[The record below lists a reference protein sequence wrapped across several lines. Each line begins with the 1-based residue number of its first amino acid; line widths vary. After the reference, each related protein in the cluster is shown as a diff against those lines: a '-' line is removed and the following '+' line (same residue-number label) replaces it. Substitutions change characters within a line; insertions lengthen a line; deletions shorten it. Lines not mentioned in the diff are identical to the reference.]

1 MRVFMTGATG
11 VIGPPTVDRLIEAGH
26 EVRAVSRREEASA
39 QLRAQGAESV
49 TVDLFDGD
57 AVKAAVA
64 GCDAIVH
71 VATNVPPFPKMMR
84 GSAWATHN
92 RLRTEATRHL
102 VDAAKA
108 HDIKRM
114 VKESITFIYADG
126 GDAWLD
132 ESSPLTLTPGL
143 MAPTVEGENT
153 ARELPEAVVLRFGLF
168 YGGHN
173 RATDEML
180 KLAKWRASM
189 VAGKPDAYMSS
200 IHADDVATAVAA
212 ALAAPAGVYNVVD
225 DEPLTRRDALDAFS
239 AAFGVKKLRANP
251 VWLMKLLAGDAAQ
264 SLTASQRVS
273 NAKFRATTG
282 WAPAYPSQHEGWQ
295 GEARKR
301 EASKRE
307 ASTGEAGRD

>member
-1 MRVFMTGATG
+1 
-11 VIGPPTVDRLIEAGH
+11 VDRLIEAGH

-39 QLRAQGAESV
+39 RLRAQGAEPV

-71 VATNVPPFPKMMR
+71 VATNVPPFPQMMR
-84 GSAWATHN
+84 ASAWEMHN

-108 HDIKRM
+108 HDIGRI

-132 ESSPLTLTPGL
+132 ESSPLVLTPGL

-153 ARELPEAVVLRFGLF
+153 ALELPDGVVLRFGLF

-180 KLAKWRASM
+180 KLARWKGSLI
-189 VAGKPDAYMSS
+189 AGKPGDYMSA
-200 IHADDVATAVAA
+200 IHAEDVATAVAA
-212 ALAAPAGVYNVVD
+212 AVSAPAGVYNVVD

-239 AAFGVKKLRANP
+239 AAFGVKKLWSNP
-251 VWLMKLLAGDAAQ
+251 AWLMRLLAGEAAQ

-273 NAKFRATTG
+273 NAKFRAATG
-282 WAPAYPSQHEGWQ
+282 WAPRYPSMREGWRA
-295 GEARKR
+295 EAGKR
-301 EASKRE
+301 EACE
-307 ASTGEAGRD
+307 GEADRG

>member
-39 QLRAQGAESV
+39 QLRAQGAEPV

-64 GCDAIVH
+64 GSDAIVH
-71 VATNVPPFPKMMR
+71 VATNVPAFPQMIRQK
-84 GSAWATHN
+84 AWSTHN

-108 HDIKRM
+108 HGIGRM

-132 ESSPLTLTPGL
+132 ESSPLTADPGL
-143 MAPTVEGENT
+143 MAPTVDGENI
-153 ARELPEAVVLRFGLF
+153 ALELHAEGGEVAVLRFGLF

-173 RATDEML
+173 RGTDEML
-180 KLAKWRASM
+180 KLAKWRRSM
-189 VAGKPDAYMSS
+189 VAGKADAYMSS
-200 IHADDVATAVAA
+200 IHADDVATAVVA
-212 ALAAPAGVYNVVD
+212 ALDAPTGVYNVSD

-239 AAFGVKKLRANP
+239 AAFGLKKLGPNP
-251 VWLMKLLAGDAAQ
+251 AWMMKLLAGKAAQ
-264 SLTASQRVS
+264 SLIASQRVS
-273 NAKFRATTG
+273 NAKFRAATG
-282 WAPAYPSQHEGWQ
+282 WAPTYPSLREGWC
-295 GEARKR
+295 A
-301 EASKRE
+301 EASRRVAGGE
-307 ASTGEAGRD
+307 TGA